1 MLVNVIGIQ
10 RLDFDT
16 NDGGHIEG
24 ANLFVAFK
32 DDNVVEGMKTER
44 FFVKKEIELPKQI
57 QAGDKLNI
65 FFNQKGRV
73 ETVTK

>member
-24 ANLFVAFK
+24 TNLFCAYK
-32 DDNVVEGMKTER
+32 DDNVEGMKAER

-73 ETVTK
+73 EAVTK

>member
-24 ANLFVAFK
+24 TNLYCAFN
-32 DDNVVEGMKTER
+32 DDNCEGMKTDR
-44 FFVKKEIELPKQI
+44 FFVKKEIDLPKQI
-57 QAGDKLNI
+57 QPGDKLNI

-73 ETVTK
+73 EAVTK